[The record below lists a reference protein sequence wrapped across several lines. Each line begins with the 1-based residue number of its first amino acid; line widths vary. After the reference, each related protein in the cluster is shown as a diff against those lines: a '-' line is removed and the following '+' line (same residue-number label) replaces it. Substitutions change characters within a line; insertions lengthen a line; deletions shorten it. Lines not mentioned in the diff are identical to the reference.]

1 MTTVAPNDGLAVAVD
16 VGGTFTDLISAD
28 PSGNL
33 AVAKSLTTPHNPS
46 HGMFDAI
53 GKAGV
58 DPKAIDYFVHATTVG
73 TNMLIER
80 SGSRVGLLTTR
91 GFRDILRIQRIDRP
105 NSFDL
110 HWAKPR
116 HLVERALSLEVGE
129 RIGAHGEVVRP
140 LTEGDVREA
149 ISRLKA
155 EGVRAI
161 AVSYLFSFLNPEHE
175 RRTRELIR
183 QLYPEAYVS
192 ISSEVFPQWRE
203 YERTSTTVIDA
214 YLKPRIDEYL
224 SELEDELQ
232 SAGSRGLLIMRSNGG
247 VMTTANAKEQP
258 VTMIRSGPAGGVL
271 ASLQIGAALG
281 IDSILT
287 ADVGGTSF
295 DTCLTSDG
303 SPATTTSTEL
313 EFGIPIATPMLDIRS
328 IGAGGGSKAW
338 IDPAGVLKVGPES
351 SGADPGP
358 ACYGRGGTAGT
369 PTDANVVLGRLDPDF
384 QLGGDVRIYPD
395 VAEEALRSLGLS
407 LGFELERTASGI
419 LEIMNSTMAET
430 MRLLTVDRGL
440 DPREF
445 TLIAFGGAGPLH
457 GPYLAQNLGI
467 KRVIVPMYPGVFS
480 AAGALMADTRFDY
493 MQSRIT
499 YSENIDPSVVAGDF
513 AELENRARED
523 FEREGF
529 DDPPNIVRSIDLRYY
544 GQNWELEVS
553 VPGGEFTD
561 ESISEVRRRFD
572 AEHERQF
579 GWNFPES
586 AFELVNF
593 RVVAVRTRSSVEM
606 PALEAGPMP
615 EPVKVAKVYFDEVA
629 SYVDSPFF
637 RREALRSGCEFKGPA
652 IIVEPDSTALVPP
665 GWNARVERHGHIIME
680 AD

>member
-1 MTTVAPNDGLAVAVD
+1 M
-16 VGGTFTDLISAD
+16 SCW
-28 PSGNL
+28 
-33 AVAKSLTTPHNPS
+33 
-46 HGMFDAI
+46 
-53 GKAGV
+53 AGW
-58 DPKAIDYFVHATTVG
+58 
-73 TNMLIER
+73 
-80 SGSRVGLLTTR
+80 TR
-91 GFRDILRIQRIDRP
+91 
-105 NSFDL
+105 
-110 HWAKPR
+110 
-116 HLVERALSLEVGE
+116 
-129 RIGAHGEVVRP
+129 
-140 LTEGDVREA
+140 
-149 ISRLKA
+149 
-155 EGVRAI
+155 
-161 AVSYLFSFLNPEHE
+161 
-175 RRTRELIR
+175 
-183 QLYPEAYVS
+183 
-192 ISSEVFPQWRE
+192 ISSWAEMF
-203 YERTSTTVIDA
+203 
-214 YLKPRIDEYL
+214 
-224 SELEDELQ
+224 
-232 SAGSRGLLIMRSNGG
+232 
-247 VMTTANAKEQP
+247 
-258 VTMIRSGPAGGVL
+258 
-271 ASLQIGAALG
+271 
-281 IDSILT
+281 
-287 ADVGGTSF
+287 
-295 DTCLTSDG
+295 
-303 SPATTTSTEL
+303 
-313 EFGIPIATPMLDIRS
+313 
-328 IGAGGGSKAW
+328 
-338 IDPAGVLKVGPES
+338 
-351 SGADPGP
+351 
-358 ACYGRGGTAGT
+358 
-369 PTDANVVLGRLDPDF
+369 
-384 QLGGDVRIYPD
+384 RIYPD

-419 LEIMNSTMAET
+419 LAIMNSTMAET